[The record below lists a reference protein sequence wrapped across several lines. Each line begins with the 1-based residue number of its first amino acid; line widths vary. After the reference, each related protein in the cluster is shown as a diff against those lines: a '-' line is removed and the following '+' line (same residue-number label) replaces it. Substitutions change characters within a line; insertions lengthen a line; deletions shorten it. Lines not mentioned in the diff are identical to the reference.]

1 MILYYVFLNNKY
13 KYDIFI
19 NMKRKII
26 GLDLSINSTGIYLSN
41 NKYYIITSKLTK
53 EQSKCLDVN
62 CIEYQKEDDINKNLK
77 QIGTIIINI
86 IKKYKPEL
94 IVIEDIAMGATFSR
108 SLIDLTGLNY
118 WIRALLTI
126 NKINFIT
133 VPPTKWK
140 KEMLGNGQATK
151 DLIIDAW
158 KRLTK
163 NNIKLKK
170 IDDIADAYFLCQ
182 YGFTINPL

>member
-1 MILYYVFLNNKY
+1 
-13 KYDIFI
+13 
-19 NMKRKII
+19 MKAKII

-41 NKYYIITSKLTK
+41 GEYHIITSKTTK
-53 EQSKCLDVN
+53 EMSKCEGVD
-62 CIEYQKEDDINKNLK
+62 IFEYNKVDDINKNLE
-77 QIGTIIINI
+77 QIGDYILYVVE
-86 IKKYKPEL
+86 KFKPNL
-94 IVIEDIAMGATFSR
+94 IVIEDVAMGATFSR

-118 WIRALLTI
+118 WVRCLLMKNNIR
-126 NKINFIT
+126 FIT

-140 KEMLGNGQATK
+140 KELIGNGQATK

-158 KRLTK
+158 RRITK

-182 YGFTINPL
+182 YGLNMNA

>member
-1 MILYYVFLNNKY
+1 
-13 KYDIFI
+13 
-19 NMKRKII
+19 MKRKII

-53 EQSKCLDVN
+53 EQSKCSEVE
-62 CIEYQKEDDINKNLK
+62 CIDYNKTDNINENLK
-77 QIGTIIINI
+77 QIGNIIINI
-86 IKKYKPEL
+86 VKKYKPEL
-94 IVIEDIAMGATFSR
+94 IVIEDVAIGATFSR

-118 WIRALLTI
+118 WVRALLTI

-133 VPPTKWK
+133 VPPSKWK

-170 IDDIADAYFLCQ
+170 TDDIADAYFLCQ
-182 YGFTINPL
+182 YGFNINTL

>member
-1 MILYYVFLNNKY
+1 MY
-13 KYDIFI
+13 IFI
-19 NMKRKII
+19 DMKQKII
-26 GLDLSINSTGIYLSN
+26 GLDLSINSTGVFLNN

-53 EQSKCLDVN
+53 EQANCKDVN
-62 CIEYQKEDDINKNLK
+62 CIEYQKEDDININLK
-77 QIGTIIINI
+77 RISDIIINI
-86 IKKYKPEL
+86 VKRYKPEL
-94 IVIEDIAMGATFSR
+94 VVIEDVAMGATFSR

-118 WIRALLTI
+118 WIRSLLTI
-126 NKINFIT
+126 NNIKYIT

-140 KEMLGNGQATK
+140 KDMLGNGQATK

-158 KRLTK
+158 KRVTK

-182 YGFTINPL
+182 YGINQNTL